1 MANYYTLGAALPTL
15 KQGEYRSSTI
25 TSEEFLLLLKE
36 QLTRRDAQLI
46 RLLLLRYDNEL
57 LLHLLRSDEVPEW
70 MQKEDAP
77 HLTIGEAKLR
87 EMIELVEQYVRAVED
102 PFTVLPPKRPKLS
115 KKLYP
120 EYMTHFVELYL
131 TDHIRGEVRS
141 YFYEDILA
149 MEYAAYVQQ
158 EGNAFMREWF
168 RFEENISALLAA
180 YTAERYKLE
189 LGEYLIGERDLLQQL
204 REHNWLDI
212 QVGPYADLVKEV
224 KGIAEEEHLALRE
237 QKIDALKWA
246 ELDKVTFSDL
256 FSIDAMIA
264 YFLRL
269 QILERWERLD
279 KVRGEETFR
288 QIISGLNNEGADE
301 LEHFREA
308 VRMMRHAKRE
318 KVR

>member
-1 MANYYTLGAALPTL
+1 
-15 KQGEYRSSTI
+15 
-25 TSEEFLLLLKE
+25 
-36 QLTRRDAQLI
+36 
-46 RLLLLRYDNEL
+46 
-57 LLHLLRSDEVPEW
+57 
-70 MQKEDAP
+70 
-77 HLTIGEAKLR
+77 
-87 EMIELVEQYVRAVED
+87 
-102 PFTVLPPKRPKLS
+102 
-115 KKLYP
+115 
-120 EYMTHFVELYL
+120 
-131 TDHIRGEVRS
+131 
-141 YFYEDILA
+141 
-149 MEYAAYVQQ
+149 MEYDAYVQQ

-224 KGIAEEEHLALRE
+224 KGIAEEELLALRE